1 MGEEIVATIN
11 PFIIKQK
18 ICIKKDK
25 EQFCVEVPLNELQSA
40 FPALANKY
48 GIKHIFLNGNPS
60 YLLKLKDE
68 IINNKYDKQVLYV
81 DIL

>member
-1 MGEEIVATIN
+1 MGEIVAAVN

-18 ICIKKDK
+18 VCIKKDK
-25 EQFCVEVPLNELQSA
+25 EQIHVEVPLNELKSA
-40 FPALANKY
+40 LPTLAQKY
-48 GIKHIFLNGNPS
+48 GVNHVLLNGNPS
-60 YLLKLKDE
+60 YLLKIKEE